1 MQTMENKLFLLV
13 QTQEEKMLEELKF
26 MDLYLGLF
34 MELMDYLNGQEKDF
48 STKVKLKVKL
58 TNLSNDIQDI

>member
-1 MQTMENKLFLLV
+1 MENKLFLLV

-26 MDLYLGLF
+26 MDLYLVLF

>member
-1 MQTMENKLFLLV
+1 MENKLFLLV

>member
-1 MQTMENKLFLLV
+1 MENKLFLLV
-13 QTQEEKMLEELKF
+13 QMQEEKMLEELKF

>member
-1 MQTMENKLFLLV
+1 MENKLFLLV

-26 MDLYLGLF
+26 MDLYLVLF

-58 TNLSNDIQDI
+58 TNLSNDIQNI